1 MINRRHALG
10 LLAAAST
17 LPDRSFA
24 NVSYQRS
31 EFRDDLAKRFFD
43 LGTVGT
49 FVGYKVDDYLII
61 ASDKVRSGEGKLPA
75 STFKIPNSLI
85 ALETGVVADPDKD
98 VFKWDGVTRSIEAW
112 NKDHT
117 LRSAIAV
124 SAVPVYQEIARRI
137 GAERMQ
143 KYVDLF
149 DYGNRDIGG
158 GIDQFWLT
166 GNLRI
171 DPVQQIDFV
180 DRLRRG
186 VLPVSKRSQ
195 ELVRDILPVTKVGDA
210 TIRAKSGLL
219 GAEQGK
225 PSLGWMVG
233 WAEKGS
239 SAHRVRHEHGL
250 QGAKPHR
257 RAHDGDAAMPRR
269 HRGDLIGR
277 SALGWLV
284 RRQRVVLACPDHHGA
299 VHAAS
304 SLGFA
309 GRLGAFASAS
319 LRLGPDLS
327 RSRML
332 PPSSRRGWMSG
343 VKRWAS
349 LPLFSTVTGAA
360 SRSMGNPVRRQS
372 PARWRHGF
380 RDRLDHQGVHGAVVC
395 RHGAAGRGGAGRSRR
410 EISARQREDAGFRR
424 RADHPA

>member
-10 LLAAAST
+10 LLAAACV
-17 LPDRSFA
+17 LPSRSLA

-31 EFRDDLAKRFFD
+31 EFREGLSKRFFD
-43 LGTVGT
+43 LGTEGT
-49 FVGYKVDDYLII
+49 FVGYKVEDYLII
-61 ASDKVRSGEGKLPA
+61 ASDKIRSGEAKLPA

-137 GAERMQ
+137 GQERMQ

-149 DYGNRDIGG
+149 EYGNRDIGG

-171 DPVQQIDFV
+171 DPIQQVDFV

-195 ELVRDILPVTKVGDA
+195 DLVRDILPVTKVGDA

-219 GAEQGK
+219 GAEIGR
-225 PSLGWMVG
+225 PSLGWLVG

-239 SAHRVRHEHGL
+239 EQTVFAMNMDCKEPA
-250 QGAKPHR
+250 QI
-257 RAHDGDAAMPRR
+257 AARMT
-269 HRGDLIGR
+269 
-277 SALGWLV
+277 
-284 RRQRVVLACPDHHGA
+284 VVQQCLADIVA
-299 VHAAS
+299 
-304 SLGFA
+304 
-309 GRLGAFASAS
+309 
-319 LRLGPDLS
+319 
-327 RSRML
+327 
-332 PPSSRRGWMSG
+332 
-343 VKRWAS
+343 
-349 LPLFSTVTGAA
+349 
-360 SRSMGNPVRRQS
+360 
-372 PARWRHGF
+372 
-380 RDRLDHQGVHGAVVC
+380 
-395 RHGAAGRGGAGRSRR
+395 
-410 EISARQREDAGFRR
+410 I
-424 RADHPA
+424 